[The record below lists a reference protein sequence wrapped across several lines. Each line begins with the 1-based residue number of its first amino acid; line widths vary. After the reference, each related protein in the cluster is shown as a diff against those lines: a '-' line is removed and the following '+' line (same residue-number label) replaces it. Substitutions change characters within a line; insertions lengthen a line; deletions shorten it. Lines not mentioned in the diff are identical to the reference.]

1 MAITNRDLDLTE
13 RRHNI
18 VANFL
23 SGTVTS
29 ATYAICVVPFPAML
43 VSAGEVNMGLSGSP
57 NHSIAVWRFNVGA
70 GLTNYVVGQ
79 SISVAGAFGLSGGQT
94 YVCQGCTYIGGY
106 TNAAGVTGAVGFTII
121 GATYALQTGDVL
133 VLQTAGANTATAY
146 TSVTCVLQAL
156 QDIRSEFGI

>member
-18 VANFL
+18 AAGFAN
-23 SGTVTS
+23 TVTS
-29 ATYAICVVPFPAML
+29 ATYTICVVPFPAML

-57 NHSIAVWRFNVGA
+57 NHSIAVWRFNAGA
-70 GLTNYVVGQ
+70 GLTNYVLGQ
-79 SISVAGAFGLSGGQT
+79 SISVAAAFGASGGQT

-133 VLQTAGANTATAY
+133 VLQTAGANTATAF
-146 TSVTCVLQAL
+146 TQVTLVLQAL